1 MTVLC
6 KLHVQA
12 NNTLSISFICYFRC
26 VGLLSVLFSSE
37 ECCLKVLKIQQSIKV
52 VKSLFGKVALLA
64 WEIRRQEPHEKQNF
78 VPPPLPLCFHEAGKN
93 HDITCLF
100 ISKHEQSK
108 ITYNKRIAN
117 YLQFLP

>member
-1 MTVLC
+1 M
-6 KLHVQA
+6 HFQYH
-12 NNTLSISFICYFRC
+12 LSTISGIKR

-37 ECCLKVLKIQQSIKV
+37 ECYSKVLKIQESIKV
-52 VKSLFGKVALLA
+52 VKLPSDVSLFGKVALLA
-64 WEIRRQEPHEKQNF
+64 WEIRRQELYEKQNL
-78 VPPPLPLCFHEAGKN
+78 VPPPLPLCFHEYGKN

-108 ITYNKRIAN
+108 ITYNKWIAN